1 VTISSA
7 RLKTLAYQ
15 VGTIGGLLIIWQW
28 AVVMHPAPYL
38 PSLQAIAADYWR
50 FVQGDLLY
58 SAVLPSVYRVLCGL
72 LLAVLAGSAVG
83 LAIGSVSGI
92 DPWIRPVLEYLRFI
106 PAVAI
111 LPAALLMLGPTDTM
125 RIFVIVF
132 GSIFPVISAAI
143 DGARRV
149 DVILIDVA
157 RVNGLSSSAQI
168 VRVVLPA
175 ALPAIFAGIR
185 VALGLALIMMVI
197 SELIAADNGIG
208 FYILRSQRLF
218 QTAGVYAGVLIIGTI
233 GWALTAVLLVLETRV
248 LGWHKGWRGLSDK
261 SVIA

>member
-1 VTISSA
+1 MILSKT
-7 RLKTLAYQ
+7 RLTPLAYQ
-15 VGTIGGLLIIWQW
+15 VAMICGLIVFWQSM
-28 AVVMHPAPYL
+28 ALTYPAPQL
-38 PSLQAIAADYWR
+38 PPIQAIASAYWR

-58 SAVLPSVYRVLCGL
+58 SAVLPSLYRLLCGL
-72 LLAVLAGSAVG
+72 LLAVVAGSIAG
-83 LAIGSVSGI
+83 LAIGSVRVI

-111 LPAALLMLGPTDTM
+111 LPAALLLLGPTDTM

-132 GSIFPVISAAI
+132 GSIFPVILAAI

-149 DVILIDVA
+149 DDVLLDVA
-157 RVNGLSSSAQI
+157 RVSGLSAGAQI

-175 ALPAIFAGIR
+175 ALPAIFAGVR
-185 VALGLALIMMVI
+185 TALGLALIMMVI

-218 QTAGVYAGVLIIGTI
+218 QTAGVYAGVLVIGTI
-233 GWALTAVLLVLETRV
+233 GWALTSVLLAVERRV
-248 LGWHKGWRGLSDK
+248 LGWYRGWRGLSDK
-261 SVIA
+261 S